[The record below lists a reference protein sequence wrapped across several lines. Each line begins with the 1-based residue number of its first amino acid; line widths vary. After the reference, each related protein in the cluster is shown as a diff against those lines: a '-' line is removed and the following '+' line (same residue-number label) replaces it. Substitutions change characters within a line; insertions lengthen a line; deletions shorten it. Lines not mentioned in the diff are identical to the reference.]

1 MRRRRLV
8 ATLTLVGLGP
18 LALAGSGLL
27 ALAGCV
33 SFKRTPGARFFVL
46 RSLVEPKTA
55 EAAAPPVEGFVGL
68 LPVRIP
74 GALDR
79 PQLVTWTAPNE
90 LRLDEF
96 LRWAEPLD
104 EGATRTLAE
113 DLAALL
119 PRDRILRAPWPA
131 AASPRCRVATELR
144 VFGLQPNGEV
154 RLEAGFV
161 LLAPKEERVLARR
174 SFASSRPPAAGARAA
189 SPGASVDAMSELL
202 ADLAKQIAQAIESLP
217 VEASA
222 SPATPAP

>member
-1 MRRRRLV
+1 MRCRRVV
-8 ATLTLVGLGP
+8 ATLTLAGLGP
-18 LALAGSGLL
+18 LAL

-46 RSLVEPKTA
+46 RSLVELKAA
-55 EAAAPPVEGFVGL
+55 EAAASPVEGLVGL

-74 GALDR
+74 NALDR

-104 EGATRTLAE
+104 EGTTRTLAE
-113 DLAALL
+113 NLAALL
-119 PRDRILRAPWPA
+119 PGDRILRAPWPA

-144 VFGLQPNGEV
+144 VFGLQPDGEV
-154 RLEAGFV
+154 RLEAGFA

-174 SFASSRPPAAGARAA
+174 SFTDSRKPAAGGA
-189 SPGASVDAMSELL
+189 PASVDAMSELV
-202 ADLAKQIAQAIESLP
+202 ADLARQVAAAIEGLP
-217 VEASA
+217 A
-222 SPATPAP
+222 SPAAQPATP